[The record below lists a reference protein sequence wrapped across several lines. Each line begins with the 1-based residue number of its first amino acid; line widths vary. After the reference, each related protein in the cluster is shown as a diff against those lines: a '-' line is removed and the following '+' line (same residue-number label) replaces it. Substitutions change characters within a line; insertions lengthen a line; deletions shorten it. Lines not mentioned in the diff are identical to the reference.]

1 MSQENDAHYI
11 LPQQL
16 TIGLYIYL
24 DLDWMSHPF
33 SFSHF
38 RIKNEEQIAIIRRL
52 GLKKIRYDA
61 SKSQAQPLPVNND
74 APPPPPPAAT
84 EVSPES
90 VAKQARIAKLK
101 ERRSAIQKCEKQYLN
116 ATKVITS
123 ITRNLMSQPQ
133 ETITAANQLSS
144 ELAQSMM
151 AEKEIAIHL
160 MNDKAMGEDT
170 YYHSLN
176 VSVLAMMLGRE
187 VGLNASELS
196 QLGMGAIF
204 HDIGKMKVPHKVLIK
219 ADNPNK
225 AELDFIH
232 QHVAYGVETGQ
243 KVGLEPGVIRLIAE
257 HHEQVDG
264 SGYPKGLKEDQIH
277 RLSRIL
283 SIVNHYDN
291 LCNPINIINALT
303 PHEALSLMYSKQ
315 RVRFDQKVLGTF
327 IHCLGVYPPGTLVI
341 LNNEIHGMV
350 MSVNPA
356 KPLKPGVVIYDESV
370 PKEEAIIIDLIE
382 DSDFS
387 ITKALRPAQLPAH
400 IHAYL
405 SPRARATYFFDGA
418 QSGGGK

>member
-1 MSQENDAHYI
+1 MSHDPNAHYI

-52 GLKKIRYDA
+52 GLKKIRYDPG
-61 SKSQAQPLPVNND
+61 KSQSQPLPANTP
-74 APPPPPPAAT
+74 APPPPPVT
-84 EVSPES
+84 EEVSADV
-90 VAKQARIAKLK
+90 VAKQARVAKLK

-116 ATKVITS
+116 ATKIITS
-123 ITRNLMSQPQ
+123 ITKNLFSQPT
-133 ETITAANQLSS
+133 ETIAAANHLSG
-144 ELAQSMM
+144 ELANSML

-187 VGLNASELS
+187 LGLPATDLA

-204 HDIGKMKVPHKVLIK
+204 HDLGKVKIPHQVLIK

-225 AELDFIH
+225 AELEFIK
-232 QHVAYGVETGQ
+232 QHVAYGIEAAQ
-243 KVGLEPGVIRLIAE
+243 KVGIEASVQRLIAE
-257 HHEQVDG
+257 HHELVDG
-264 SGYPKGLKEDQIH
+264 TGYPKGLKEEQIH
-277 RLSRIL
+277 PLSRVL
-283 SIVNHYDN
+283 AIVNHYDN
-291 LCNPINIINALT
+291 LCNPVNVINALT

-315 RVRFDQKVLGTF
+315 RARFDQKMLGVF

-356 KPLKPGVVIYDESV
+356 KPLKPGVIIYDESV
-370 PKEEAIIIDLIE
+370 PKEEAMIIDLME
-382 DSDFS
+382 DTEFA

-400 IHAYL
+400 VHAYL
-405 SPRARATYFFDGA
+405 SPRARATYFFDGK
-418 QSGGGK
+418 SPGGK